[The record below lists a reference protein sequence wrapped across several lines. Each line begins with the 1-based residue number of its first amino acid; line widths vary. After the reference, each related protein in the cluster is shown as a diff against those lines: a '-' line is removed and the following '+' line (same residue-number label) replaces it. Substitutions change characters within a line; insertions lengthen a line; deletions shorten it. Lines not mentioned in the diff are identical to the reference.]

1 ELRRLN
7 LKEVNLH
14 LRGGRVENHLGK
26 TTSSSPDRDSN
37 IDLLVLGSLAQHETS
52 VLANYV
58 TKEFDESSDWAGKP
72 IPGWLYRTLNPSSAL
87 LALHDRAPQLKISED
102 RLAVTGEKGY
112 CMVRATHAVSR
123 GCWYWETTIEDMPES
138 SACRLGWGQEYAN
151 LQAPLGY
158 DKFGYSRRSRKGTS
172 FHESRG
178 NTYSPPY
185 GEGDVLGF
193 LIILPESENI
203 SPIPPTYKD
212 RCLGEKKVSHFEKE
226 IGDQL
231 FQRVFSRLWCWIPL
245 SLKVN
250 PLDVLCYHIHVDF
263 VSEEKCRK
271 VTLWFFGRLIDGNMY
286 EIPCMSEC
294 FALLFIRIIT
304 NHCCKMQKS

>member
-1 ELRRLN
+1 MTGRLRFESRSGI
-7 LKEVNLH
+7 
-14 LRGGRVENHLGK
+14 LRVVFPNWGFH
-26 TTSSSPDRDSN
+26 
-37 IDLLVLGSLAQHETS
+37 SLY
-52 VLANYV
+52 AN
-58 TKEFDESSDWAGKP
+58 EFDESSDWAGKP

-212 RCLGEKKVSHFEKE
+212 R
-226 IGDQL
+226 
-231 FQRVFSRLWCWIPL
+231 
-245 SLKVN
+245 VN
-250 PLDVLCYHIHVDF
+250 PFDVLCYHIYVDF

-304 NHCCKMQKS
+304 DHCCKMQKS